1 MPLQNRVSPFS
12 TLSSTPERGA
22 WTGNRGVIH
31 NAKKKIV
38 GNHAVKYWIT
48 CVLEYKNFQRKVMTP
63 NRWTELFFLDEATA
77 FSAGHRPCGFCRN
90 ADFKRFKNLWL
101 EANGQRYTL
110 EKDAKIDAI
119 DALIHQERLDEN
131 GNQKTFR
138 TDLSTL
144 SDGTFINLIEDSRA
158 YLWFQKNLYEW
169 SFSGYKKVLEF
180 EPNQEVKVLTP
191 YSYVETFKA
200 GYLPQIHASYKPIV
214 SDDK

>member
-1 MPLQNRVSPFS
+1 
-12 TLSSTPERGA
+12 
-22 WTGNRGVIH
+22 
-31 NAKKKIV
+31 
-38 GNHAVKYWIT
+38 
-48 CVLEYKNFQRKVMTP
+48 VLEYKNFQRKVMTP

-169 SFSGYKKVLEF
+169 SFSAYKKVLEF

-200 GYLPQIHASYKPIV
+200 GYLPQIHASYKHIV